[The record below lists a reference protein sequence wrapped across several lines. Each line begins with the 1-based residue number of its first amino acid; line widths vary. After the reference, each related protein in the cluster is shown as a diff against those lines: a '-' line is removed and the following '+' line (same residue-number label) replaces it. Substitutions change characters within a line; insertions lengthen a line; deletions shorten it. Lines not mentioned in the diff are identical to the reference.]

1 MLNHKLLEVLACPIC
16 KGDLRYDKDSQELIC
31 LGDALAFPV
40 KDGIPIM
47 LRDMAREI
55 SLSERERYQ

>member
-16 KGDLRYDKDSQELIC
+16 KGDLRYEKDGQELIC
-31 LGDALAFPV
+31 LEDALAFPI

-55 SLSERERYQ
+55 TLSERERYQ